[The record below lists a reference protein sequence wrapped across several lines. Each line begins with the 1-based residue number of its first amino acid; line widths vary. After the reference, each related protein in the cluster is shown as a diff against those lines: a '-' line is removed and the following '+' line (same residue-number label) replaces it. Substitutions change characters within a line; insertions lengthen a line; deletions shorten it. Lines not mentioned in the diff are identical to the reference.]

1 MNFATLVFEPVL
13 SGAFFGRLAEIPD
26 HFINVVLQGNDF
38 TRCLNGDGAR
48 KIPFRYRGCD
58 FRNSADLRCEIRSE
72 MVHIIRK
79 VAPCS
84 GRTGNTPGR
93 PISLPHRLR
102 APQW

>member
-38 TRCLNGDGAR
+38 TRCLNGGAR

-84 GRTGNTPGR
+84 GRTGNICLAAQFLFHTDF
-93 PISLPHRLR
+93 